1 MKKNLEKI
9 VDKCILQTKK
19 HNNCPLKYDYENLQ
33 CKYLSKL
40 SWKTGAHKG
49 DIGMP
54 VLHIVYGCK
63 KDEDENPEEV
73 GKYQTTQI
81 TQTTPKYKGFSQLEF
96 HFREINK

>member
-9 VDKCILQTKK
+9 VEKCKLQTKK
-19 HNNCPLKYDYENLQ
+19 HNCCPLKYTYENLQ

-40 SWKTGAHKG
+40 SWKTGSNKG

-63 KDEDENPEEV
+63 KDEDGN
-73 GKYQTTQI
+73 YQATDTTH
-81 TQTTPKYKGFSQLEF
+81 PVKYKGFSQIEF
-96 HFREINK
+96 QFREINK